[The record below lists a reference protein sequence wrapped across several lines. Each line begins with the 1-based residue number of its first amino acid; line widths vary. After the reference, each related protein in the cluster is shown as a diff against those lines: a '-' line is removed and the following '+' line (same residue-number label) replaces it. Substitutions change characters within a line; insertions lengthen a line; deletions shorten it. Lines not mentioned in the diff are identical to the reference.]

1 MHKEHTTKR
10 INEVYKN
17 IQRPERVLQF
27 GEGNFLRAFV
37 DWMLDILNEKTD
49 FNGQAV
55 LVQPIDRGMADLI
68 NGQDGLYTTILRGI
82 QGGKVVEEP
91 RVIHSVS
98 RCINPYADYASYIA
112 CAENPELRFI
122 VSNTTEAGIA
132 YGAADKPTDTPQAS
146 YPGKVAAFLYHRYQH
161 FKGDPS
167 RGLVVICC
175 ELIEHN
181 GDKLREI
188 VYRLAG
194 EWKLESG
201 FTAWLD
207 SSCDFLSTLVDRIVT
222 GYPRDEAEASCRK
235 LGYEDALLD
244 TAEIFHLW
252 VIEAKKRFYDKEL
265 PFEEAGLHVVWT
277 KDMSPYRTR
286 KVRVLNGGHTMTVL
300 AAYLYGKDTVEEC
313 IEDPKINAYLRR
325 GIYDEVIPAIPNG
338 NVKELSDFAD
348 DVMERFANPYIKHLL
363 LSISLNS
370 VSKFKARVLPS
381 LLEYNERFGKLP
393 AVMSFSLAAL
403 IAFYR
408 GTKIV
413 DKSLQGLRN
422 GLPYAINDDL
432 PILEAFAALWA
443 DYDGSREKSA
453 QIVHA
458 VLGKAEWWG
467 EDLNMVKD
475 LAGTCARHLFTI
487 ENGGIAA
494 ALESL

>member
-1 MHKEHTTKR
+1 MEK
-10 INEVYKN
+10 INEVYNN

-37 DWMLDILNEKTD
+37 DWMLDILNEKSD

-55 LVQPIDRGMADLI
+55 LVQPIDRGNAGLI
-68 NGQDGLYTTILRGI
+68 NGQQGLYTTILRGV

-132 YGAADKPTDTPQAS
+132 YSADDKPNDTPQAS
-146 YPGKVAAFLYHRYQH
+146 YPGKVTAFLYHRYLH
-161 FKGDPS
+161 FKGEPS

-188 VYRLAG
+188 VYRLAE
-194 EWKLESG
+194 EWRLESG

-222 GYPRDEAEASCRK
+222 GYPRDEAEATCRK
-235 LGYEDALLD
+235 LGYEDTLLD

-252 VIEAKKRFYDKEL
+252 VIEAKRKFYDREL
-265 PFEEAGLHVVWT
+265 PFEKAGLHVVWT
-277 KDMSPYRTR
+277 KDMTPYRTR

-313 IEDPKINAYLRR
+313 IKDPRINAYLRR

-338 NVKELSDFAD
+338 DVKELSAFAD
-348 DVMERFANPYIKHLL
+348 DVMERFANPYIRHLL

-381 LLEYNERFGKLP
+381 LLEYRERFGKLP

-408 GTKIV
+408 GTKIEGQ
-413 DKSLQGLRN
+413 SLQGERN

-432 PILEAFAALWA
+432 PILKAFAELWTG
-443 DYDGSREKSA
+443 YDGSREMSA
-453 QIVHA
+453 RIVGE

-467 EDLNMVKD
+467 QDLNAVEG
-475 LAGTCARHLFTI
+475 LAELCAKHLFTI
-487 ENGGIAA
+487 ENEGVAA
-494 ALESL
+494 ALERL

>member
-1 MHKEHTTKR
+1 MKK

-17 IQRPERVLQF
+17 IRRPERVLQF

-37 DWMLDILNEKTD
+37 DWMLDNLNEKTD

-55 LVQPIDRGMADLI
+55 LVQPIDRGSADLI
-68 NGQDGLYTTILRGI
+68 NGQNGLYTTILRGV

-98 RCINPYADYASYIA
+98 RCINPYADYSSYIA
-112 CAENPELRFI
+112 CAENPDLRFI

-132 YGAADKPTDTPQAS
+132 YREADKPNDAPQAS
-146 YPGKVAAFLYHRYQH
+146 YPGKVAAFLYHRYRH
-161 FKGDPS
+161 FKGDRS
-167 RGLVVICC
+167 KGIVVICC

-181 GDKLREI
+181 GDKLKEI
-188 VYRLAG
+188 VYRLAD
-194 EWKLESG
+194 EWKLGSG

-222 GYPRDEAEASCRK
+222 GYPRDEAAATCQK
-235 LGYEDALLD
+235 LGYEDNLLD

-252 VIEAKKRFYDKEL
+252 VIEAKKKFYDKEL
-265 PFEEAGLHVVWT
+265 PFDKAGLHVVWT
-277 KDMSPYRTR
+277 KDMTPYRTR
-286 KVRVLNGGHTMTVL
+286 KVRILNGGHTMTVL

-313 IEDPKINAYLRR
+313 IKDPVINAYLRK

-338 NVKELSDFAD
+338 DVKELTAFAD

-370 VSKFKARVLPS
+370 VSKLKARVLPS

-393 AVMSFSLAAL
+393 AVMSFSLSAL

-408 GTKIV
+408 GTKIE
-413 DKSLQGLRN
+413 DKALQGDRN
-422 GLPYAINDDL
+422 GKPYAINDDL
-432 PILEAFAALWA
+432 PVLETFAKLWA
-443 DYDGSREKSA
+443 GYDGSLVKTEN
-453 QIVHA
+453 IVRT

-467 EDLNMVKD
+467 EDLNEVKGLTD
-475 LAGTCARHLFTI
+475 ACVKNLIII
-487 ENGGIAA
+487 ENDGIKIAVER
-494 ALESL
+494 L